1 LEQQRSQF
9 NTFSEGLDTLRYQM
23 NRGFSEVNTKF
34 AEMDNRF
41 GRIEQK
47 NDLDHRQMKQMIQ
60 ELAADQKEI
69 KQKVTDL
76 DQEFE
81 TKIRRV
87 K

>member
-1 LEQQRSQF
+1 
-9 NTFSEGLDTLRYQM
+9 
-23 NRGFSEVNTKF
+23 
-34 AEMDNRF
+34 
-41 GRIEQK
+41 
-47 NDLDHRQMKQMIQ
+47 MIQ